1 MLFYFYFILP
11 YFILILA
18 HITQHAGSLF
28 PDQEL
33 NLFLI
38 REQVEQLN
46 LFPLQWK
53 HRFLSTGL
61 LGESPD
67 KILSFRFYD
76 FFFGLFS

>member
-33 NLFLI
+33 NLF
-38 REQVEQLN
+38 
-46 LFPLQWK
+46 PLQWK

-67 KILSFRFYD
+67 KILSFMFYD